1 MNHGLA
7 SAGELGGAV
16 RDARTR
22 LGMSQADLA
31 KRIGVARMTISR
43 LERGDEVS
51 MATAL
56 DASRNCGLVLA
67 TTETRGWLTAHE
79 HSRAIGRELDTGD
92 HTFALR
98 LLRQAVEDLEYLI
111 AKDDARA
118 IADFLAR
125 TPTIGD
131 VRWESLFALAVAQ
144 VCERHQI
151 NLPSWARVE
160 PLAEPFFPSR
170 PSRRFIGQTVNQT
183 MPAFA
188 EANVWIDSR
197 DLTYA

>member
-1 MNHGLA
+1 MNQLLGRA
-7 SAGELGGAV
+7 DELGEAI

-22 LGMSQADLA
+22 LGLSQAELA

-56 DASRNCGLVLA
+56 DASRTCGLVLA
-67 TTETRGWLTAHE
+67 TTETRGWLTAYE
-79 HSRAIGRELDTGD
+79 HSRAIAGELERGD
-92 HTFALR
+92 HNFALR
-98 LLRQAVEDLEYLI
+98 LLRQGVEDLEYLI
-111 AKDDARA
+111 AKDDERA
-118 IADFLAR
+118 IAQFLAR
-125 TPTIGD
+125 TPTMD
-131 VRWESLFALAVAQ
+131 DARWESLFALAIAQ
-144 VCERHQI
+144 ACERHQV
-151 NLPSWARVE
+151 NAPSWARAE

-170 PSRRFIGQTVNQT
+170 PSRRFIGQTVDQT
-183 MPAFA
+183 MPTFA